1 MATPN
6 HPCGTRP
13 DQQDWLTL
21 TGLGRLYGISA
32 VLCGRLLGEAGRRQ
46 ANGTPSPSALRMGLA
61 HGGDHPRGGTLW
73 HRQGCGRV
81 LEAAGLVQPARHTLI
96 GQWADLLS
104 TLAAGAPGVK
114 ASVEEM
120 ADELPEDLVSPVNA
134 ELRHRGCGFQVQP
147 QARRRASAC
156 RAAASSSSRR
166 RSSSV

>member
-1 MATPN
+1 MATRN
-6 HPCGTRP
+6 HPSGTRP
-13 DQQDWLTL
+13 DQPDWLTL

-32 VLCGRLLGEAGRRQ
+32 VLCGRLLGEAGLRQ
-46 ANGTPSPSALRMGLA
+46 ANGNPSPSALRMGLA
-61 HGGDHPRGGTLW
+61 HGNHPAAGALW

-134 ELRHRGCGFQVQP
+134 ELQHRGCGFQVQP

-156 RAAASSSSRR
+156 RAACSSSSRR